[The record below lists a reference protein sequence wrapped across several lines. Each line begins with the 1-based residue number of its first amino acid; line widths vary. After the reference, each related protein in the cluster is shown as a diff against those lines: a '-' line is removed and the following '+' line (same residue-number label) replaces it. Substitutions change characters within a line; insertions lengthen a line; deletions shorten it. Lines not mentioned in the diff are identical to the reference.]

1 MLAFAWRWNGA
12 AQDQC
17 NVDAAR
23 LAASLCAGIGGH
35 AGSADVDD
43 LHFAYRPLRSTAAF
57 SRAWRP
63 AILAGG
69 RFAIFHGFFDN
80 AEAIAGQLGVR
91 GQDCASLYAT
101 AVEAWGDDA
110 DRRIVGEYCAIVI
123 DPRQRLARLSRSPL
137 RAPPLYHASDDDKV
151 AAASVPR
158 ALFAAGFPQ
167 QLNEVRLSDSGMV
180 NFSDQEASWFQ
191 GIYRVPLGSAV
202 KLEHG
207 RSRRLIRYYDAL
219 EIPQVAATS
228 DEEVVERVDQL
239 LDEAVRACL
248 AGFHRPG
255 ATLSGGLDSSQVV
268 ARTVNFIPQSKTLP
282 TFTFHPEEG
291 FDGLVDEGM
300 IGDERPVVEAFAAAY
315 PRVEPHF
322 TANEGY
328 EHDHRWNDFFH
339 LMGGAPSG
347 LCNMYVFHGLFAGA
361 ARENCDLLLVSDW
374 GNNAFSDK
382 GYWGYVEYFLT
393 GRWRQLWL
401 ALRHF
406 PIQRRSLMGRFAAQ
420 CLLPLLPNRLWKFLR
435 KLVFGNQG
443 RMLDL
448 MQPFSESYRA
458 ASGADERLRQSGL
471 VFERYQ
477 PWNARHARQLLFQN
491 DDGEAAEIYQAF
503 EQMYGVAQRD
513 PLAYRP
519 LVEYC
524 WGLPTRMFMRDGQL
538 RWLAKEMAK
547 GLMPEEQRANRLNGR
562 WDADWHL
569 RMGRRR
575 SELIAE
581 LDRVA
586 GDERFRSMF
595 DVPRLRA
602 ALTDWPE
609 RTETS
614 IRDYATREFSVPRA
628 LLAARFVNYV
638 EGRNQR

>member
-1 MLAFAWRWNGA
+1 MLAFAWRWN
-12 AQDQC
+12 
-17 NVDAAR
+17 DAAR
-23 LAASLCAGIGGH
+23 DHDDITASRLGASLCAGIGGH
-35 AGSADVDD
+35 AGTADLEE
-43 LHFAYRPLRSTAAF
+43 LHFAYRALRSTAAL

-63 AILAGG
+63 GTLPDG
-69 RFAIFHGFFDN
+69 RIAIFHGFFDN
-80 AEAIAGQLGVR
+80 AAAIAGQLEVR
-91 GQDCASLYAT
+91 GPDLASLYAM

-123 DPRQRLARLSRSPL
+123 DRVRRLVRLPRSPL
-137 RAPPLYHASDDDKV
+137 RAPPLYHAVDAMQV

-158 ALFAAGFPQ
+158 ALFAAGVPR

-180 NFSDQEASWFQ
+180 NFSDQEASWFKD
-191 GIYRVPLGSAV
+191 IHRVPLGSAV
-202 KLEHG
+202 TLQHG
-207 RSRRLIRYYDAL
+207 QPRRLSQYYDPLA
-219 EIPQVAATS
+219 IPRIEPES
-228 DEEVVERVDQL
+228 DEDAIERVGQL
-239 LDEAVRACL
+239 LDEGVKACL
-248 AGFHRPG
+248 AGFHRPA
-255 ATLSGGLDSSQVV
+255 ATLSGGLDSPQVA
-268 ARTVNFIPQSKTLP
+268 ARAVKFIPPNQTLP
-282 TFTFHPEEG
+282 TFTFHPEQDY
-291 FDGLVDEGM
+291 DGYVEEGM
-300 IGDERPVVEAFAAAY
+300 IGDERPIVEAFAAAY
-315 PRVEPHF
+315 PQIEAHF

-361 ARENCDLLLVSDW
+361 AREGCDLLLVSDW

-406 PIQRRSLMGRFAAQ
+406 PVQQRSMPWRFVAQ
-420 CLLPLLPNRLWKFLR
+420 CLLPLLPNQLWKIVR
-435 KLVFGNQG
+435 KLVFGKQG
-443 RMLDL
+443 RLLDL

-458 ASGADERLRQSGL
+458 ASGADDRLRRSGL

-477 PWNARHARQLLFQN
+477 PWNARHARQLLLQN

-569 RMGRRR
+569 RLGRRR
-575 SELIAE
+575 SDLIAE

-586 GDERFRSMF
+586 SDERFQSMF

-602 ALTDWPE
+602 ALEVWPE

-628 LLAARFVNYV
+628 LLTARFVNYV
-638 EGRNQR
+638 EGRNLR

>member
-1 MLAFAWRWNGA
+1 MLAFAWRWNDA
-12 AQDQC
+12 AGEYCDV
-17 NVDAAR
+17 NAAR
-23 LAASLCAGIGGH
+23 LGASLCAGIGGH
-35 AGSADVDD
+35 AGTADLEE
-43 LHFAYRPLRSTAAF
+43 LHLAYRPLRSTAAQ

-63 AILAGG
+63 ATLPDG
-69 RFAIFHGFFDN
+69 RIAIFHGFFDN
-80 AEAIAGQLGVR
+80 AVAIADQLGVSGR
-91 GQDCASLYAT
+91 DPATLYAM

-110 DRRIVGEYCAIVI
+110 DRRIVGEYCTVI
-123 DPRQRLARLSRSPL
+123 IDRRQRLVRLSRSPL
-137 RAPPLYHASDDDKV
+137 RAPPLYHSSDAERV
-151 AAASVPR
+151 AGASVPR
-158 ALFAAGFPQ
+158 ALFAAGVPQ

-180 NFSDQEASWFQ
+180 NFNDQEASWFE
-191 GIYRVPLGSAV
+191 GIHRVPLGSAV
-202 KLEHG
+202 TLQIG
-207 RSRRLIRYYDAL
+207 RPRQLSRYYDPLA
-219 EIPQVAATS
+219 IPQIAARS
-228 DEEVVERVDQL
+228 DEEVIERVGQL
-239 LDEAVRACL
+239 LDEGVRACL

-255 ATLSGGLDSSQVV
+255 ATLSGGLDSPQVA
-268 ARTVNFIPQSKTLP
+268 ARAVQVIPPGQTLP
-282 TFTFHPEEG
+282 TFTFHPEPG
-291 FDGLVDEGM
+291 FDGLVEEGM
-300 IGDERPVVEAFAAAY
+300 IGDERPMVEAFAAAY
-315 PRVEPHF
+315 PQVEPHF
-322 TANEGY
+322 TANDGY

-361 ARENCDLLLVSDW
+361 SRENCDLLLVSDW

-382 GYWGYVEYFLT
+382 GYWGYVEFFLT
-393 GRWRQLWL
+393 GQWRQLWL
-401 ALRHF
+401 ALRNF
-406 PIQRRSLMGRFAAQ
+406 PIQRRSMLWRFAAQ
-420 CLLPLLPNRLWKFLR
+420 SLLPLLPNRLWKVMR

-458 ASGADERLRQSGL
+458 ASGANQRLRRSGL

-477 PWNARHARQLLFQN
+477 PWNARHARQLLLQN

-524 WGLPTRMFMRDGQL
+524 WGLPTRMFMRDGKL

-569 RMGRRR
+569 RLGRRR
-575 SELIAE
+575 SDLLAE

-586 GDERFRSMF
+586 GDERFQSMF

-602 ALTDWPE
+602 ALTDWPGQ
-609 RTETS
+609 TQTS
-614 IRDYATREFSVPRA
+614 IREYAAREFSVPRA
-628 LLAARFVNYV
+628 LLTARFVNFV
-638 EGRNQR
+638 EGRNLR